1 MIANAPAWAAAAL
14 IGLSAVN
21 LSLQALRGG
30 QSAESKVSEKDS
42 KKRAAFK
49 AFQYN
54 YLAVY
59 YIITLS
65 DWLQGTHMWTLY
77 NEYRQQKSIPEDGIS
92 SLFLTGFATSAVCSS
107 IIGPY
112 IDRYG
117 RKAAVVI
124 YCILELIINTLEHF
138 PNFYWLIVGRLL
150 GGVSTALLFSAF
162 ESWMVTEHKKKG
174 FPEELLSDTF
184 ALASTGNGLLGV
196 LAGIMAQWLA
206 DRLGNIGPFQAAIA
220 LTALGQVIVMAT
232 WSENTA
238 HDQDA
243 EEEGNKGDGE
253 KKEQSQ
259 ATFSEAIGLIRSKPD
274 ILYVGLIQ
282 ATFEGAMYTFGE

>member
-1 MIANAPAWAAAAL
+1 M
-14 IGLSAVN
+14 G
-21 LSLQALRGG
+21 
-30 QSAESKVSEKDS
+30 
-42 KKRAAFK
+42 
-49 AFQYN
+49 
-54 YLAVY
+54 
-59 YIITLS
+59 
-65 DWLQGTHMWTLY
+65 
-77 NEYRQQKSIPEDGIS
+77 EY
-92 SLFLTGFATSAVCSS
+92 V
-107 IIGPY
+107 
-112 IDRYG
+112 
-117 RKAAVVI
+117 
-124 YCILELIINTLEHF
+124 
-138 PNFYWLIVGRLL
+138 
-150 GGVSTALLFSAF
+150 
-162 ESWMVTEHKKKG
+162 G

-243 EEEGNKGDGE
+243 EEEGNKEDGE

-282 ATFEGAMYTFGE
+282 ATFEGAMYTFGESPAT